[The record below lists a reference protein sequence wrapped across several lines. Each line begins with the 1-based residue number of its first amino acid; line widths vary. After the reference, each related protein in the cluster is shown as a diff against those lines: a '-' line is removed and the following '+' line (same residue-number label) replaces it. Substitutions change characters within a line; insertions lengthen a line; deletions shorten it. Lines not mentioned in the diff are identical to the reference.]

1 MSLSV
6 HLNFNGQCQQAFE
19 FYAAVLQGQ
28 IGSMLQVKDAPISQ
42 SVSADWQQKIVHAS
56 ISIQDVVICGADVI
70 SEHYQR
76 PSGFYLLLGFGN
88 AADVVST
95 FYQLSD
101 GGEVILAPQPTFWSS
116 CYAIVVD
123 RFGVPWK
130 LNCSTE

>member
-6 HLNFNGQCQQAFE
+6 HINFNGQCQQAFE
-19 FYAAVLQGQ
+19 FYAAVLQGE
-28 IGSMLQVKDAPISQ
+28 IGSMLQVKEAPISQ
-42 SVSADWQQKIVHAS
+42 SFSADWQQKIVHAS
-56 ISIQDVVICGADVI
+56 ISIQDVVICGADVKP
-70 SEHYQR
+70 EQYQK
-76 PSGFYLLLGFGN
+76 PSGFYLLLGFRN
-88 AADVVST
+88 EADVFST

-101 GGEVILAPQPTFWSS
+101 GGEVILAPQQTFWSS